1 MERAAELLQRA
12 SMNHLL
18 GGPDERP
25 EWREERFRYRVLRL
39 VYEHAAGSPALLVSG
54 MKIEEELRPGDE
66 ELARALR
73 FLEQEGYLISAGER
87 ERRLC
92 ITGGG
97 IEYIEKGAG
106 RRRSIRA
113 PEYA

>member
-1 MERAAELLQRA
+1 MSDLP
-12 SMNHLL
+12 
-18 GGPDERP
+18 GGQEERP

-39 VYEHAAGSPALLVSG
+39 VYEHAAGSPALIVSG
-54 MKIEEELRPGDE
+54 VRIEEELRPGEDE
-66 ELARALR
+66 LPRAIR
-73 FLEQEGYLISAGER
+73 FLEEEGFLISAGER
-87 ERRLC
+87 EPRLC

>member
-1 MERAAELLQRA
+1 
-12 SMNHLL
+12 MNDQP

-39 VYEHAAGSPALLVSG
+39 VYEHAAGSPALIVSG
-54 MKIEEELRPGDE
+54 VKLEEELRPGDD
-66 ELARALR
+66 ELSRAIT
-73 FLEQEGYLISAGER
+73 FLEHEGYLITGGER

-97 IEYIEKGAG
+97 IDYIERLAG

-113 PEYA
+113 PEPEYARSA

>member
-1 MERAAELLQRA
+1 
-12 SMNHLL
+12 MNDQP
-18 GGPDERP
+18 GGHKERP

-39 VYEHAAGSPALLVSG
+39 VYEHAAGSPALIVSG
-54 MKIEEELRPGDE
+54 MKIEEELRPGEE
-66 ELARALR
+66 ELSRAIS
-73 FLEQEGYLISAGER
+73 FLEHEGYLISAGER

-97 IEYIEKGAG
+97 IDYIERVAG

-113 PEYA
+113 PEPEFLRSA

>member
-1 MERAAELLQRA
+1 
-12 SMNHLL
+12 MNNPS
-18 GGPDERP
+18 GGPVERP
-25 EWREERFRYRVLRL
+25 EWLEERFRYRVLRL
-39 VYEHAAGSPALLVSG
+39 VYEHAAGSPALIVSG
-54 MKIEEELRPGDE
+54 VKIEEELHPSEE
-66 ELARALR
+66 ELSRAIH
-73 FLEQEGYLISAGER
+73 FLEEEGYLITAGER

-97 IEYIEKGAG
+97 IEYIERGAG

>member
-1 MERAAELLQRA
+1 
-12 SMNHLL
+12 MNELL
-18 GGPDERP
+18 GGQGERP

-39 VYEHAAGSPALLVSG
+39 VYEHAAGSPALIVSG
-54 MKIEEELRPGDE
+54 VRIAEELRPSDE
-66 ELARALR
+66 ELSRAIH
-73 FLEQEGYLISAGER
+73 FLEQGGYLIAAGER

-106 RRRSIRA
+106 RRRSIRD
-113 PEYA
+113 PDED